1 MSEAAGP
8 GTERHGD
15 KVDNTWNLVGNVI
28 GLVILFAI
36 TVWVYIDAKAIG
48 SDNGQTPGLV
58 KTQPKLWA
66 AGVFLLL
73 IVCLPAYLLMRI
85 RFKRLLAERRAEI
98 TLLPPQDLNSPA
110 ETAGVWPPPPQQPMA

>member
-1 MSEAAGP
+1 M
-8 GTERHGD
+8 
-15 KVDNTWNLVGNVI
+15 DNTLNLVANAVSF
-28 GLVILFAI
+28 VILFAV

-73 IVCLPAYLLMRI
+73 IVCLPAYLFMRV
-85 RFKRLLAERRAEI
+85 RFKRLLVECKAEMALRAP
-98 TLLPPQDLNSPA
+98 LVLDSPA
-110 ETAGVWPPPPQQPMA
+110 ETAGVWPPPPQQPVV